1 MAPPSP
7 FFSGAVPSASGGAE
21 RRPNTQRPIH
31 RADPYA
37 ASLLGRLASKLASSV
52 SSFFSTAHARKSPPL
67 GVSTSS
73 SHAVR
78 LAPVRASA
86 PSPSLWG
93 TSALSVDGEAT
104 GAEEAV
110 ARQPTSSRRSLA
122 EVLDPSLWPRDNSFH
137 SSLGLPRQGEPAC
150 RHLGSDP
157 AAQSHDVPALSASG
171 AVQYMRSSPPELSDR
186 AGTQWRRLDGIPV
199 STSAS
204 PNGEMQMG
212 WQSQAADRTTY
223 VPRAAS
229 LYGDDVPGLQVHCPA
244 AGDTLSNLEASAS
257 RLTQQQWL
265 LQQGATGPQPVVEGT
280 VFPAPAHTTA
290 YPPRLIER
298 PVTVSSRALSGYAIP
313 GEPLAQP
320 ALRPI
325 FNGHRTRVIP
335 AASHSLFPTE
345 ERVAGSLLA
354 AGPIRRRGSEAG
366 ATPAS
371 GPPVPVLRLHPRR
384 DSRSTATSLFR
395 QEEHLTVDQLQRLY
409 LRCQPLR
416 WRVRLREL
424 FRQEVES
431 AGAVGVVGDELSGVR
446 QGRPTGHHSGQ
457 GSQVDTD
464 GVVSVQDGLRR
475 MDDSAGRGTSSG
487 PDTASGSASC
497 DKSEKESTASNGP
510 QGSASGVPEGMKA
523 GEDEVTKQGS
533 TEGTSPV
540 KGGLFGSLGQLD
552 TKTSFAT
559 ERRGGI
565 LATTQELPSSGFSES
580 VDGAGATPQ
589 SSLFSGDR
597 RLGDSGAQL
606 SFGGTSARAEDGLSA
621 GGVTTNSKDAAGD
634 PPAPFSFSAVGGGA
648 GGSSALFSSGKAADK
663 DTASHGRQDSQE
675 GITASGLGA
684 ASVSDKACATV
695 HASTLLGAIGPAPGS
710 LFQGSSSLSPPAST
724 PMTGEKSEKQGSAS
738 GGSGLFSATKASSGG
753 QGETN
758 ACVSQ
763 STAETTALSQPGA
776 TSLFLGGGSSSLTG
790 GSNLFGKTPDQ
801 DAVSNDSQTLPT
813 FGRRASSSL
822 VSGSASET
830 ATKGVNLFGGAA
842 FSAVLQLPHTNSKSS
857 SYQREPAEKPEEF
870 SSQEGITVSDGA
882 EVGKTAPSSSNT
894 ASDGDAKPQDKDT
907 TGGQVTQSEAS
918 AVPWWQQNVGKACLV
933 QVEDDGF
940 APDAD
945 DDADEKET
953 GSAPGGGAAASRHTF
968 ATPASGGSL
977 FSSTGTESKPAT
989 TTSSLFGT
997 YSSMAS
1003 MAASSSAT
1011 GAGGGLFGGATTS
1024 SLFGRSGSSTGIL
1037 GTGTQSQTVSS
1048 SAPPSLFVFGGG
1060 GPAKTAGEAG
1070 KQTSG
1075 SAPSATS
1082 TASGPSG
1089 SLFGNSVST
1098 AAPLAGGTAGAASN
1112 PAEKDQPSKGS
1123 LFGFKDSAST
1133 TDSRVGGTA
1142 PAPKSSGTGL
1152 FVFGSSVGAS
1162 QTACASSGGSVKRG
1176 REGGDVGP
1184 PASKSVFGGTTSQG
1198 ASTTGSLFGMSSAPS
1213 PSLFGGNTSSGTGGG
1228 SSSSNLFVF
1237 GSNANGAKDAAT
1249 KEAGPAALSS
1259 KGASP
1264 FGARSSTPVFGGS
1277 TTASGSSSSLSSV
1290 FGASKADGNA
1300 SNPFQFGKAP
1310 GGSILGAGT
1319 GSLLFG
1325 NGGTTS
1331 STGTSLFGASLGA
1344 PGGGGSGSLFGAAA
1358 GGTATGGAES
1368 QRPGAAPVVSSPF
1381 GSQSASGG
1389 GSSGGASVFG
1399 SAVASRPLTFGATGI
1414 GGGNQ
1419 ASTGVGVGSAAGS
1432 TGLFGAAAGAGGLG
1446 QSGEDGNSLFG
1457 PQAGGPVIR
1466 RPRLTIKRTKK

>member
-1 MAPPSP
+1 MAFPSP
-7 FFSGAVPSASGGAE
+7 FFSGAVPSAAGGPE

-52 SSFFSTAHARKSPPL
+52 SSFFSSAPARKSPSV

-78 LAPVRASA
+78 LAPVRGSA

-93 TSALSVDGEAT
+93 ASELSADGEAT
-104 GAEEAV
+104 GREV
-110 ARQPTSSRRSLA
+110 TVVRQPTSSRQSLA
-122 EVLDPSLWPRDNSFH
+122 EVLNPSLWPRDNSFH
-137 SSLGLPRQGEPAC
+137 SSLALPRQGEPAC
-150 RHLGSDP
+150 LHPGSDP
-157 AAQSHDVPALSASG
+157 AAQSHDVLTLSTSG
-171 AVQYMRSSPPELSDR
+171 AVHYLQSSSPPDMSDR
-186 AGTQWRRLDGIPV
+186 AGTQWRRLDAVPA
-199 STSAS
+199 STSVS
-204 PNGEMQMG
+204 PNGDMQMG
-212 WQSQAADRTTY
+212 WQSQVADQTTF
-223 VPRAAS
+223 VPRAAP
-229 LYGDDVPGLQVHCPA
+229 LYGDGVRGLQVHFPA
-244 AGDTLSNLEASAS
+244 AGDPLSNLEASAS

-265 LQQGATGPQPVVEGT
+265 LQQGATGPQPVMEGT
-280 VFPAPAHTTA
+280 VIPTPAHTG
-290 YPPRLIER
+290 YPPQSIER
-298 PVTVSSRALSGYAIP
+298 PVTVSSRAFSGYAIP

-320 ALRPI
+320 ALRPT
-325 FNGHRTRVIP
+325 FNGHHTRVAP

-345 ERVAGSLLA
+345 ERVASSLLA
-354 AGPIRRRGSEAG
+354 AGPIRRRGSEAR

-384 DSRSTATSLFR
+384 DSRSAAGSLLR

-431 AGAVGVVGDELSGVR
+431 AGAVGVVGDALSGAPQDR
-446 QGRPTGHHSGQ
+446 ATGHKSGQ
-457 GSQVDTD
+457 GSQVDTE
-464 GVVSVQDGLRR
+464 GVVSVQDDLRR

-497 DKSEKESTASNGP
+497 DKSEKESAASNGP

-523 GEDEVTKQGS
+523 GEDRVTNQGS

-540 KGGLFGSLGQLD
+540 KGGLFGSLGQMD

-565 LATTQELPSSGFSES
+565 LETSKELPATGFGES
-580 VDGAGATPQ
+580 VDAAGTTPQ
-589 SSLFSGDR
+589 SSLFAGDR
-597 RLGDSGAQL
+597 RLGDSGAQSL
-606 SFGGTSARAEDGLSA
+606 FGGTAARAEDGLSA
-621 GGVTTNSKDAAGD
+621 GGVTTNSKEIARE
-634 PPAPFSFSAVGGGA
+634 PPAPFSFPAVGGGA
-648 GGSSALFSSGKAADK
+648 GGTAPLFSSGKAADQ
-663 DTASHGRQDSQE
+663 DTASQGRQDSQM
-675 GITASGLGA
+675 GIKASGLGA
-684 ASVSDKACATV
+684 ASVSDQAYATL
-695 HASTLLGAIGPAPGS
+695 HASTLLGASGPAPGS
-710 LFQGSSSLSPPAST
+710 IFQGSSSLSPPAST
-724 PMTGEKSEKQGSAS
+724 TMAGDKSEKQGSAS
-738 GGSGLFSATKASSGG
+738 GGSGLFGATKADSGG
-753 QGETN
+753 KGDTN
-758 ACVSQ
+758 ASVSQ
-763 STAETTALSQPGA
+763 STAETPALSKPGA
-776 TSLFLGGGSSSLTG
+776 VSLFLGGGSSSLTG

-813 FGRRASSSL
+813 FGRPASSSL

-830 ATKGVNLFGGAA
+830 VTRGASLFGGAT
-842 FSAVLQLPHTNSKSS
+842 FSAVSQPPSTNSKLSS
-857 SYQREPAEKPEEF
+857 RQREPAEKPEE
-870 SSQEGITVSDGA
+870 SSSEEGITVSDGA
-882 EVGKTAPSSSNT
+882 EVGETASSSSNT
-894 ASDGDAKPQDKDT
+894 ASDRDAKPQDRSAP
-907 TGGQVTQSEAS
+907 GGQVTQSEAS

-953 GSAPGGGAAASRHTF
+953 GSAPGGGPAASRHTF
-968 ATPASGGSL
+968 ATPVSGGSL
-977 FSSTGTESKPAT
+977 FSSSGTESKPAT
-989 TTSSLFGT
+989 TPSSLFGT

-1003 MAASSSAT
+1003 TAASSSSS
-1011 GAGGGLFGGATTS
+1011 GAGGGLFGGVTTS
-1024 SLFGRSGSSTGIL
+1024 NLFGKSGSSTGIL

-1075 SAPSATS
+1075 SAPSVTS

-1098 AAPLAGGTAGAASN
+1098 AAPLAGGTAAAASSS
-1112 PAEKDQPSKGS
+1112 AEKDKPSTVS
-1123 LFGFKDSAST
+1123 LFGFKDSASA

-1142 PAPKSSGTGL
+1142 PAPKSSGTCL
-1152 FVFGSSVGAS
+1152 FVFGSTVGAS

-1176 REGGDVGP
+1176 REGCDIGA

-1198 ASTTGSLFGMSSAPS
+1198 ASTTGGLFGVSSAPS
-1213 PSLFGGNTSSGTGGG
+1213 ASLFGGNTSSGTGGG

-1237 GSNANGAKDAAT
+1237 GLSTNGANDAAT

-1264 FGARSSTPVFGGS
+1264 FGTQSSTPVFGGG

-1300 SNPFQFGKAP
+1300 SNPFQFGKVP

-1319 GSLLFG
+1319 GSLFG

-1344 PGGGGSGSLFGAAA
+1344 PGSGGSGSLFGAAA
-1358 GGTATGGAES
+1358 GGTATGGSES

-1419 ASTGVGVGSAAGS
+1419 TSTGLGAGSAAGS
-1432 TGLFGAAAGAGGLG
+1432 TGTFGAATGAGGLG

-1457 PQAGGPVIR
+1457 PQTGGPVIR